1 MSRHTPSSELNEAAG
16 FLGGLVRQGRLA
28 WRLLRDGRV
37 PGWVKMVPFAA
48 LLYFLSPIDLIP
60 DMALP
65 GLGEIDDLVIL
76 LLALKMFVDLSPT
89 SIVREHLDDLFGMQT
104 NARQPA
110 ESPTPATID
119 GSYQILDAPASDRP
133 ARDR

>member
-1 MSRHTPSSELNEAAG
+1 
-16 FLGGLVRQGRLA
+16 
-28 WRLLRDGRV
+28 
-37 PGWVKMVPFAA
+37 
-48 LLYFLSPIDLIP
+48 
-60 DMALP
+60 
-65 GLGEIDDLVIL
+65 
-76 LLALKMFVDLSPT
+76 LALKIFVDLSPA

-110 ESPTPATID
+110 ESSTPTTID